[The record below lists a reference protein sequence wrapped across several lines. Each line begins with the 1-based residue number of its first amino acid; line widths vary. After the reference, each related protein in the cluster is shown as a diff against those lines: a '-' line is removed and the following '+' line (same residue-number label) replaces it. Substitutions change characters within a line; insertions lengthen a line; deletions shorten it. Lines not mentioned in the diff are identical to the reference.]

1 MMEIGLTKREVN
13 RRRWLKRIQSWND
26 SGLTQKAFCQ
36 QHGLGLASFRRW
48 RRIAMRKGGPE
59 GSSVVTF
66 LPVNV
71 VAPGTANL
79 SVVIND
85 SLRID
90 IPVGF
95 DLATLR
101 QVVQALQAA

>member
-1 MMEIGLTKREVN
+1 MEIGLTKREVN

-48 RRIAMRKGGPE
+48 RHIAMRE
-59 GSSVVTF
+59 GKPADSSVVTF

-71 VAPGTANL
+71 VEPGAVDLT
-79 SVVIND
+79 VVIND
-85 SLRID
+85 LLRIE

-101 QVVQALQAA
+101 QVIQALQSA

>member
-1 MMEIGLTKREVN
+1 MELGLSKRSVN
-13 RRRWLKRIQSWND
+13 RQRWLAHIESWKR

-48 RRIAMRKGGPE
+48 RAIAMREGRPE

-71 VAPGTANL
+71 VEPGTADL
-79 SVVIND
+79 TVVIND
-85 SLRID
+85 SLRIE

>member
-1 MMEIGLTKREVN
+1 MEIGLTKREIN
-13 RRRWLKRIQSWND
+13 RRRWLERVQSWQH

-36 QHGLGLASFRRW
+36 QHGLGLASFHRW
-48 RRIAMRKGGPE
+48 RAIAMRE
-59 GSSVVTF
+59 GKPADSSVVTF

-71 VAPGTANL
+71 VEPGAADLTM
-79 SVVIND
+79 VIND
-85 SLRID
+85 SLRIE